1 MRPQPVL
8 ASVLAKAA
16 LAGVVSQPGRALA
29 KSNECGFITAA
40 AIRGTEMKVVYR
52 ILPLIA
58 PAVAVGASVAL
69 GEPNASAFSYAAS
82 GACLA
87 SPEGFNSK
95 LEPNNSGVAWT
106 TIFTSS
112 GSADPHGNATE
123 VGQGIDSA
131 SFGVGPRMHMPAAYA
146 YRISFSS
153 NFRFSDEDKSD
164 RFHIASA
171 SGKFVAGPNVGL
183 TFKLS
188 DIELRKESVED
199 GFAVYGT
206 SSPSIQTVSL
216 DNGVRFQRVCATKL
230 RIGR

>member
-1 MRPQPVL
+1 
-8 ASVLAKAA
+8 
-16 LAGVVSQPGRALA
+16 
-29 KSNECGFITAA
+29 
-40 AIRGTEMKVVYR
+40 MKVVYR

-58 PAVAVGASVAL
+58 AAVAVGASVAS

-112 GSADPHGNATE
+112 GSADSHGNATE
-123 VGQGIDSA
+123 VGQGINSA

-164 RFHIASA
+164 RFHITSA

-206 SSPSIQTVSL
+206 SSPSMQTVSL

>member
-1 MRPQPVL
+1 
-8 ASVLAKAA
+8 
-16 LAGVVSQPGRALA
+16 
-29 KSNECGFITAA
+29 
-40 AIRGTEMKVVYR
+40 MKVVYR
-52 ILPLIA
+52 IFPLIA

-112 GSADPHGNATE
+112 GSADSHGNATE

-171 SGKFVAGPNVGL
+171 SGKFVAGPNLGL